1 MHQGVF
7 VGINIAELVIAPF
20 AVSTD
25 GHSPN
30 QQSIATSTSSSVTD
44 HAHNIADKTNTV
56 HSVPQKPLVSEQF
69 LPQVKAA
76 AFRNRLTW
84 RGGEQCGTGGL
95 APHHPLI
102 QDWKR
107 KRRTNTLPKSPSPLT
122 QHHISLS
129 DSSATSLLTS
139 NASLISR
146 NKNTKHPHSG
156 SSESRNIKFHAEK
169 SELLKTAMRDL
180 HCCQDK
186 DFFESRNGRH
196 CHRSNDTERLKKT
209 CSYAEQMSHNNS
221 TVLPNIGLTTSD
233 STLNTCSP
241 RGKEDL
247 RTSFRKLKNESPIV
261 QDVCPPLARHTQ
273 DTRHISTHDQCSDR
287 PHCDTEVYPF
297 CSTTSSR
304 ESTTVGSVSGS
315 ELLIASTTSL
325 AHLTSSR
332 SELSSVPSLPTIQS
346 NIQTDASNSKMD
358 PKGTDHERRSS
369 SLCQRARRSRDH
381 PCTVVNLRIPFG
393 KIEEW
398 DVPQAKRQNHKK
410 SAVSV
415 DGVRLRTAGGDGGIK
430 KTAEDGES
438 DQIHSAND
446 KTTPTLR
453 MADQINV

>member
-1 MHQGVF
+1 M
-7 VGINIAELVIAPF
+7 GINIPELKYYTVIASF

-25 GHSPN
+25 GRSPN
-30 QQSIATSTSSSVTD
+30 QQTIATSTSSPVTD

-56 HSVPQKPLVSEQF
+56 NTAVPQKPLVSERF

-84 RGGEQCGTGGL
+84 RGREQCGTGGL

-156 SSESRNIKFHAEK
+156 SSESQNIKFHSKK

-180 HCCQDK
+180 HCCQDR

-196 CHRSNDTERLKKT
+196 CQRSNDIEKLKKT

-221 TVLPNIGLTTSD
+221 TVLPNIGLTSSD

-241 RGKEDL
+241 KGKEDL
-247 RTSFRKLKNESPIV
+247 RTSFRKVKNGSQII
-261 QDVCPPLARHTQ
+261 QDVCPPLAAHTQ
-273 DTRHISTHDQCSDR
+273 DTRHVSTHGQSSNK
-287 PHCDTEVYPF
+287 PNMPYCDTQVYPF
-297 CSTTSSR
+297 CSTTSSS
-304 ESTTVGSVSGS
+304 ESTTVGSVSGA

-346 NIQTDASNSKMD
+346 NIQTGASNSKMD
-358 PKGTDHERRSS
+358 GKGTDHERRSS
-369 SLCQRARRSRDH
+369 FLCQRAQQGRDH

-398 DVPQAKRQNHKK
+398 DVPQAKRQNRKK

-415 DGVRLRTAGGDGGIK
+415 DGMRLRTAGGDGGVK

-438 DQIHSAND
+438 KQIHSAND
-446 KTTPTLR
+446 KNTPTLR
-453 MADQINV
+453 MAD

>member
-7 VGINIAELVIAPF
+7 VGINIAELEYTVIASF
-20 AVSTD
+20 AVSAD

-30 QQSIATSTSSSVTD
+30 QQSIATSTSSPATD
-44 HAHNIADKTNTV
+44 HAHNVADKTNTA
-56 HSVPQKPLVSEQF
+56 VPQKPLVSEQF

-84 RGGEQCGTGGL
+84 KGREQCGTGGL

-129 DSSATSLLTS
+129 DSSTTSLLTS

-156 SSESRNIKFHAEK
+156 SSESQNIKSHSK
-169 SELLKTAMRDL
+169 KNELLKTAMR
-180 HCCQDK
+180 CCQDK

-196 CHRSNDTERLKKT
+196 CHESNDTEKLKKT
-209 CSYAEQMSHNNS
+209 CSCAEQMSHNNS
-221 TVLPNIGLTTSD
+221 TVLPNIGLTSSD
-233 STLNTCSP
+233 STLNSCSM
-241 RGKEDL
+241 REKDR
-247 RTSFRKLKNESPIV
+247 RTPFRKVENGSQIV
-261 QDVCPPLARHTQ
+261 QDVCPPLARNTQ
-273 DTRHISTHDQCSDR
+273 NTRHISTHDQSSNKPDM
-287 PHCDTEVYPF
+287 PHCDTQVYPF
-297 CSTTSSR
+297 CGTTSSR
-304 ESTTVGSVSGS
+304 ESTTVGSVSGA
-315 ELLIASTTSL
+315 ELLIASTGSL

-369 SLCQRARRSRDH
+369 SLCQRAQRSRDH

-398 DVPQAKRQNHKK
+398 DVPQAKRQNRKK

-415 DGVRLRTAGGDGGIK
+415 DGVRLGTAGGDGGIK

-453 MADQINV
+453 TANQINV